1 MGKMYTL
8 EEFIYD
14 MEDAHSK
21 NEYIALFIKLCILYE
36 YCILGYKDVKMYANR
51 IIDKI
56 IEDVKNEILR

>member
-14 MEDAHSK
+14 IVNAHSR
-21 NEYIALFIKLCILYE
+21 NEYIELFIKLCILYE
-36 YCILGYKDVKMYANR
+36 NCILGYKDVKIYANR

-56 IEDVKNEILR
+56 IEDVKNEDF